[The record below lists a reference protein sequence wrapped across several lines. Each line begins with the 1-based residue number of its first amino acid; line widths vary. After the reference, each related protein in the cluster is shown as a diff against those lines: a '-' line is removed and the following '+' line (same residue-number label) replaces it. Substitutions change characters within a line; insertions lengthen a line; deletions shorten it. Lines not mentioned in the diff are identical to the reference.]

1 MGVDKGDGD
10 EKTSARGKRR
20 GLQADMVAAKRKVW
34 VMRGERARARECGE
48 GTQTR
53 VHRGKRAER
62 SQASWRW
69 VVEERAEAKGSGAAW
84 CKHGCTDEET
94 PQRLTP
100 WRDLRA
106 AQIHHDGRREGR
118 NRPREH
124 RLIKGKQ
131 QRWLWASS
139 VGCPRGVWWWW
150 REGREGTQLEMTGC
164 WARRWPRADQR
175 DQAHPPRR
183 EERRMGHRNDSVACC
198 DHRHGIMNGQLCVA
212 RRPLPRRAKR
222 ATLRPLRLKTRSPHP
237 TRPRNTATV
246 KTQTTQTKYLE

>member
-1 MGVDKGDGD
+1 
-10 EKTSARGKRR
+10 
-20 GLQADMVAAKRKVW
+20 
-34 VMRGERARARECGE
+34 
-48 GTQTR
+48 
-53 VHRGKRAER
+53 
-62 SQASWRW
+62 
-69 VVEERAEAKGSGAAW
+69 VEERAEAKGSGAAW

-139 VGCPRGVWWWW
+139 VGCPRVVWWWW
-150 REGREGTQLEMTGC
+150 RDGREGTQLEMTGC

-183 EERRMGHRNDSVACC
+183 EERRMGHRNDSVAWR
-198 DHRHGIMNGQLCVA
+198 DHRHGLMNGQLCVA
-212 RRPLPRRAKR
+212 RRPLPRRANK
-222 ATLRPLRLKTRSPHP
+222 ATLRPIAPPDAEPAPHAASQHRDRQDAFNPNEISGIALAIALRHGAIHNFSDRTWTSVGVAAHKLS
-237 TRPRNTATV
+237 
-246 KTQTTQTKYLE
+246 TQRFCAGEKHVAM